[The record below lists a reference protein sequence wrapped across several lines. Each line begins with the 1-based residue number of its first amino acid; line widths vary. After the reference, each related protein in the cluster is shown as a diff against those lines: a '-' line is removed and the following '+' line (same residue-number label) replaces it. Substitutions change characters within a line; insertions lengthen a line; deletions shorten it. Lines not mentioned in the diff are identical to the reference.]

1 MSELDALHEW
11 RDELDYMTSNG
22 SEVALLTW
30 AIAQIESRQQTTSED
45 VQKAIH
51 WFSDRSS
58 VAVYMNGEVQP
69 NFHKAH
75 QDVLHTIDNILQQ
88 YAPPTSEATQKAI
101 EWQQSLKQ
109 HHQREWEKTDI
120 DWQMEPGAQ
129 EQHEAMMASFDMAIQ
144 ALQQYAPKE
153 PCDIALD
160 AKTGNY
166 IQTCPDCS
174 FTVEG
179 IRRPASFCPNCGNDL
194 KAGE

>member
-1 MSELDALHEW
+1 MICKHCNGTGIGNPYDTNCLDCGG
-11 RDELDYMTSNG
+11 TGQN
-22 SEVALLTW
+22 
-30 AIAQIESRQQTTSED
+30 SRMMPPTSED

-58 VAVYMNGEVQP
+58 NAVYMNGEVQP

-101 EWQQSLKQ
+101 GWQQSLKQ
-109 HHQREWEKTDI
+109 HHQREWEKTDV

-129 EQHEAMMASFDMAIQ
+129 EQHNEMMASFDMAIQ
-144 ALQQYAPKE
+144 ALQQYEPKE
-153 PCDIALD
+153 PCIYCDGSHPFDNFEAGFYGSD
-160 AKTGNY
+160 SDWWPGN
-166 IQTCPDCS
+166 
-174 FTVEG
+174 
-179 IRRPASFCPNCGNDL
+179 FCPNCGRDL